1 MAATP
6 MMQTSQQPE
15 RKERWSTKARK
26 RITAISKGVSEVLA
40 GIAEP
45 GMRYATIYMALATGL
60 PAINYGPLFAFC
72 EGLVIALP
80 EFVLIGAF
88 GIAED
93 AWKEGKKVWA
103 GALLAVCFALALI
116 VILTLIDIFVV
127 KFPDVDIKYLNF
139 GRCLVAVS
147 FSVILGKLDDGK
159 SEEENQQQSIQPV
172 QNAASLNMQ
181 PVQAPIQPVQD
192 ERIDVIT
199 EEVKRLSALV
209 LQMSQT
215 VNVYVNS
222 QEMDR
227 DVQTHIQE
235 IQEPVQ
241 QLPEVAGS
249 IHQDEQ
255 EPDQTE
261 QQSASEAPAVIY
273 PEVAGIDAYV
283 VKLVIDERLK
293 GIAWSM
299 VASNLGKNYTR
310 VVKPIKEA
318 YMAICTDVQAE

>member
-1 MAATP
+1 MAAVT
-6 MMQTSQQPE
+6 TTTT
-15 RKERWSTKARK
+15 ERWSTKARK
-26 RITAISKGVSEVLA
+26 KITAVSKGLSEVLA

-88 GIAED
+88 GIAEN
-93 AWKEGKKVWA
+93 AYKEGKKFWG
-103 GALLAVCFALALI
+103 GALFAACIALAAI
-116 VILTLIDIFVV
+116 VVLTLIDIFVV

-147 FSVILGKLDDGK
+147 FSVILGKLDDNKEDEYVQPGQ
-159 SEEENQQQSIQPV
+159 NLNIQPIQTHV
-172 QNAASLNMQ
+172 
-181 PVQAPIQPVQD
+181 QPVQD
-192 ERIDVIT
+192 ERIDAIT
-199 EEVKRLSALV
+199 EEVKRLSALM

-215 VNVYVNS
+215 VNVYIS
-222 QEMDR
+222 QTDMYRQVDR
-227 DVQTHIQE
+227 TVQEYVQ
-235 IQEPVQ
+235 PVQ
-241 QLPEVAGS
+241 QLPERVHSDVQQAS
-249 IHQDEQ
+249 TPEH
-255 EPDQTE
+255 EPAPQ
-261 QQSASEAPAVIY
+261 APATIY
-273 PEVAGIDAYV
+273 PEVAGIPADV

-310 VVKPIKEA
+310 IVKPIKDA
-318 YMAICTDVQAE
+318 YTETYTDVQPVQGYVQEA